1 MKDDLENV
9 PCNNCRSRD
18 SQLLFVKNN
27 FNIVQCRNC
36 GLTYTNPRIKRN
48 LAQSIYGCT
57 YFKSKDS
64 VVSGYDDYLKERPNI
79 EATFK
84 KRISFILDH
93 APSLRVTPWPR
104 VLDVGCAMGF
114 LLNLFR
120 DLGWQSEGVE
130 LSEYASSYA
139 VNELNL
145 NVRQGTLS
153 NLEFPTDYYDLVTS
167 WDVIEHSY
175 NPKED
180 IKIMH
185 KIIKKNG
192 YIAIITPNR
201 ESLHARIV
209 GTRWVEYEKPEEHL
223 YFFGKSILFRIL
235 KEIGFAPIAAITAGK
250 YVSVG
255 FALKRLSSYV
265 SLFNKTSKFCGKNIS
280 NRYVYVNPFDK
291 MFILARKT

>member
-1 MKDDLENV
+1 VKDDLENV
-9 PCNNCRSRD
+9 PCNNCRSSD
-18 SQLLFVKNN
+18 SRLLFVKNN
-27 FNIVQCRNC
+27 FNIVQCKNC

-48 LAQSIYGCT
+48 LAQSIYGYT

-64 VVSGYDDYLKERPNI
+64 VVSGYDDYLKERPTI

-93 APSLRVTPWPR
+93 APSLIKTPEPR
-104 VLDVGCAMGF
+104 VLDVGCATGF
-114 LLNLFR
+114 LLSLFR
-120 DLGWQSEGVE
+120 ELGWQSEGVE
-130 LSEYASSYA
+130 FSEYASSYA
-139 VNELNL
+139 VNELKL
-145 NVRQGTLS
+145 NVRQGTLN

-175 NPKED
+175 NPIED

-185 KIIKKNG
+185 KIIRKGG

-209 GTRWVEYEKPEEHL
+209 GARWIEYEKPEEHL
-223 YFFGKSILFRIL
+223 YFFGKGILVRIL
-235 KEIGFAPIAAITAGK
+235 KEIGFDPAAVTTSGK

-255 FALKRLSSYV
+255 FALNRLRSYC
-265 SLFNKTSKFCGKNIS
+265 SLFNKASKLLWKNAS
-280 NRYVYVNPFDK
+280 NRYVYVNPLDK
-291 MFILARKT
+291 MFILARKM